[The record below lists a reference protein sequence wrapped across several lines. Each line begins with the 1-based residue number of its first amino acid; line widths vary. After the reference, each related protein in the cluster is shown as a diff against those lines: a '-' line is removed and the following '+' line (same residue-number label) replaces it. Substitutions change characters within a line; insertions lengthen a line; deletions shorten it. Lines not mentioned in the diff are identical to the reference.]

1 MTRIPALKREE
12 MNEAQLEIFDDIEK
26 RGGRLGG
33 PYTAYIHIP
42 RFMKL
47 NQEMGDYLRDNSL
60 TSDEMQLIVLLTV
73 RHWGAKFAWA
83 VNARGSLDQGF
94 SRELIDDINAK
105 KEPKFDSADNQAIY
119 DVVTKLLSSTQ
130 LSDAG
135 YDAAI
140 KQLGQERLTDVVAT
154 TGFFGMVSLTL
165 NTFDVT
171 PPPDAPVQL
180 AD

>member
-1 MTRIPALKREE
+1 M
-12 MNEAQLEIFDDIEK
+12 
-26 RGGRLGG
+26 
-33 PYTAYIHIP
+33 
-42 RFMKL
+42 
-47 NQEMGDYLRDNSL
+47 
-60 TSDEMQLIVLLTV
+60 
-73 RHWGAKFAWA
+73 
-83 VNARGSLDQGF
+83 
-94 SRELIDDINAK
+94 
-105 KEPKFDSADNQAIY
+105 
-119 DVVTKLLSSTQ
+119 VTKLLSSTQ